1 MVTLTSSVT
10 IKQEAVAAAA
20 GGNAQKRPSEAIMP
34 TAEKEPATDD
44 GAGLAANGRVRR
56 KAAAKVGRL
65 VEQEES
71 EEEES
76 EDELEEELEEEEE
89 EEVVEERNFLCKVC
103 TKTFPSKKKL
113 RLHMKYHQPKTIQET
128 GSREYYIFIW
138 QAFL

>member
-1 MVTLTSSVT
+1 MVTL
-10 IKQEAVAAAA
+10 IKQEAVAAA

-71 EEEES
+71 SEDES
-76 EDELEEELEEEEE
+76 EDELEEEEE

-128 GSREYYIFIW
+128 GSREYYVFIW

>member
-71 EEEES
+71 SSEES
-76 EDELEEELEEEEE
+76 EDELEEEEE

-128 GSREYYIFIW
+128 GS
-138 QAFL
+138 